1 MISTLSN
8 AIADSHGLYQK
19 LQYEDDGAQISNGGE
34 SESSYET
41 SSDKEESED
50 IFEDLHHDVAQWNPT
65 TTSEKHFYHLV
76 TKYKKN
82 VNMADEDMDMEQV
95 LQVEWNAF
103 LKEYTNI
110 KSKHPSLE
118 VVAKRF
124 DKLFESLEW

>member
-1 MISTLSN
+1 MGFIK
-8 AIADSHGLYQK
+8 K
-19 LQYEDDGAQISNGGE
+19 LQHEDDNGQISNGEE

-41 SSDKEESED
+41 SSDEEESED
-50 IFEDLHHDVAQWNPT
+50 NFEDLHHDVAQWNPT
-65 TTSEKHFYHLV
+65 TTAEKHFYHLV
-76 TKYKKN
+76 MKYKKS

-103 LKEYTNI
+103 LKDYTNI

>member
-1 MISTLSN
+1 
-8 AIADSHGLYQK
+8 
-19 LQYEDDGAQISNGGE
+19 
-34 SESSYET
+34 
-41 SSDKEESED
+41 
-50 IFEDLHHDVAQWNPT
+50 
-65 TTSEKHFYHLV
+65 
-76 TKYKKN
+76 
-82 VNMADEDMDMEQV
+82 MADEDMDMEQV